1 MGSFPAFLGIFLV
14 GLSKAGFATGLGML
28 STPLVARSMPA
39 HLAIGVIL
47 PLLCLADV
55 FTLAVYWKRWDVRVV
70 LWPLAGT
77 LVGIAGATAFVTSIS
92 ELALR
97 RSIGG
102 VGLLLTLLLVV
113 RNHFHP
119 HAVYVPRAWH
129 GVLVGVAAGASST
142 IAHAAGPIIALY
154 LLAQKLD
161 KTAFVATS
169 GLFFT
174 VNNLLK
180 VPPYVATGLISAATL
195 PFSLRLAVAVPLGI
209 AAGWWANRRVPQ
221 RHFDALVALLMILT
235 SLDLLFF

>member
-1 MGSFPAFLGIFLV
+1 MATLLALVGIFLV

-28 STPLVARSMPA
+28 STPLVAQALPA
-39 HLAIGVIL
+39 RTAIGVVL

-55 FTLAVYWKRWDVRVV
+55 FTLAVYWKRWQARVV
-70 LWPLAGT
+70 AWPLAGA
-77 LVGIAGATAFVTSIS
+77 LVGIAVATAFVTSIS

-102 VGLLLTLLLVV
+102 TGLLLTLLLIV
-113 RNHFHP
+113 RNHLHP
-119 HAVYVPRAWH
+119 HAVYRPAWWH
-129 GVLVGVAAGASST
+129 GLLVGVAAGASSA
-142 IAHAAGPIIALY
+142 IAHAAGPIVALY

-180 VPPYVATGLISAATL
+180 VPPYLATGLIDAATL
-195 PFSLRLAVAVPLGI
+195 ALSWRYAAAVPVGI
-209 AAGWWANRRVPQ
+209 AAGWWANRHVPQ
-221 RHFDALVALLMILT
+221 RHFDALVAVLMIAT
-235 SLDLLFF
+235 SLELLLF